1 VDYALSSELLGRCGG
16 HSAAKFLYVLWPAT
30 HRPLQCCNIPSPQNR
45 HTSNGGCHG
54 HATYLGITVLCLFAV
69 FHCAYRAIGLCRF
82 ALTNP
87 WPCRRPFPYPLRL
100 RETLRTQWVHLL
112 RAGLNLRGNPS
123 WTLPSPQSCLGA
135 DGPVLSPSS
144 FRQRQASHSR
154 QDRSPLH
161 LTRHPSFPSDLR
173 AVGAEPFP
181 VTPELGHALQ
191 EIPAILTSVHSITSP
206 FSSTRPAPGRPTPKR
221 RRQAFT
227 L

>member
-135 DGPVLSPSS
+135 E
-144 FRQRQASHSR
+144 
-154 QDRSPLH
+154 
-161 LTRHPSFPSDLR
+161 R
-173 AVGAEPFP
+173 AV
-181 VTPELGHALQ
+181 L
-191 EIPAILTSVHSITSP
+191 PAISSP
-206 FSSTRPAPGRPTPKR
+206 HCRLPARRLPRGHTPHAPVPQNLIVAESTHV
-221 RRQAFT
+221 
-227 L
+227 